1 MIKGITQGKYITVTG
16 GQPGSNY
23 VNNYS
28 GAQGVGNMRFNTSTQ
43 NIEIWDGSNWVTFN
57 TSYATV
63 GLSPDAEILLDW
75 AKVRMHEE
83 QEMKALAEKHPAVAI
98 ALENLNKAQQQLKAT
113 IILSKEYQT
122 NEEPAS

>member
-1 MIKGITQGKYITVTG
+1 
-16 GQPGSNY
+16 
-23 VNNYS
+23 
-28 GAQGVGNMRFNTSTQ
+28 
-43 NIEIWDGSNWVTFN
+43 
-57 TSYATV
+57 
-63 GLSPDAEILLDW
+63 
-75 AKVRMHEE
+75 MHEE